1 MMRIEYKL
9 CIDTVIDEDG
19 NVIKA
24 YGIELRKNGSIEE
37 YIVDIS
43 TNRDRVS
50 LLINLCN
57 KLNLDPIHIYDVIED
72 FLL

>member
-1 MMRIEYKL
+1 MRIEYKL